1 MKKWFGLVVIL
12 VLISLGFVSASL
24 CNETDE
30 GKDYFIRGV
39 TNGVKIDENDS
50 LIYNETED
58 VYEYEEKDDYCKSDD
73 DTLREYYCRDDG
85 GVLYI
90 DYKCS
95 DFDDNYA
102 CSNGACVNALA
113 ACTDSDG
120 EDKYTKGVIKRKI
133 TEERYLENWDF
144 CSSSS
149 VVSEGICLNEDYKIK
164 RMNCELGCEDGR
176 CISSNYTGTDNQ
188 TINNTIGINNTS
200 LDEEIANQT
209 VSDNSSNQTNQTVSK
224 DEDENGIVSRFFSW
238 LKGLFF
244 SDEEDVQN
252 ESEESP

>member
-1 MKKWFGLVVIL
+1 MKKVLCLVFIF
-12 VLISLGFVSASL
+12 VLISFVSASL

-30 GKDYFIRGV
+30 GEEYFIRGV
-39 TNGVKIDENDS
+39 TKGIQIDENDS

-58 VYEYEEKDDYCKSDD
+58 EYEYEEEGDYCKSDD
-73 DTLREYYCRDDG
+73 DTLREYYCREDG

-102 CSNGACVNALA
+102 CVNGECVNALA
-113 ACTDSDG
+113 ACTDSDE

-149 VVSEGICLNEDYKIK
+149 VVSEGICLNGDYKIK

-176 CISSNYTGTDNQ
+176 CISNNYTGIDNSTINKTVGVVNASLDDEINNQ
-188 TINNTIGINNTS
+188 TEVNN
-200 LDEEIANQT
+200 
-209 VSDNSSNQTNQTVSK
+209 TNQTSE
-224 DEDENGIVSRFFSW
+224 DMIEDEKGFISRFFSW
-238 LKGLFF
+238 LRGLFF
-244 SDEEDVQN
+244 SDKDVN
-252 ESEESP
+252 DESEE